1 MERKVINGIQQI
13 GIGTTDAHSTF
24 QWYKN
29 HLGFDIRVFED
40 EATAELMLPYTA
52 GKPRTRHAILSM
64 NMRGGGG
71 LEIWQ
76 YKGRTPLAAKFKVQ
90 LGDLGVNCMKVR
102 SKNVTASHAALNKA
116 GISMLTEV
124 LTSPE
129 GKEHLYFRDPGNN
142 IVEIYEDA
150 YQFSDEKG
158 SFGGVLGVTIGVSD
172 IEESKA
178 FYSGILGYDELV
190 YEEEGSFD
198 DFTNLPSGNKAYKR
212 VLLRHSSTRKAG
224 GFSKLLGP
232 TEIELI
238 QATDRPQQKIY
249 EGRLWGDLGYIH
261 ICFDVSGMSLLRE
274 ECAAA
279 GRPFTVDSSNSFD
292 MGDAAGHFSY
302 IEDPDGTLI
311 EFVETHK
318 VPIMKKFGLFIN
330 LKNRNPLKPLPNWMI
345 KSMKMNRVK

>member
-1 MERKVINGIQQI
+1 MDRKVINGIQQI
-13 GIGTTDAHSTF
+13 GIGTADVQTTF
-24 QWYKN
+24 QWYKK

-40 EATAELMLPYTA
+40 EATAKLMLPYTA

-76 YKGRTPLAAKFKVQ
+76 YKGRNPEAAKFEIQ
-90 LGDLGVNCMKVR
+90 LGDLGANCMKVR
-102 SKNVTASHAALNKA
+102 SKNVTASHAALLKA
-116 GISMLTEV
+116 GVSMLTDV
-124 LTSPE
+124 LISPE
-129 GKEHLYFRDPGNN
+129 GKEHLYFRDPENN
-142 IVEIYEDA
+142 IVEIYEDS
-150 YQFSDEKG
+150 YEFSNENG
-158 SFGGVLGVTIGVSD
+158 SFGGIMGVTLGVSD
-172 IEESKA
+172 IEESKT
-178 FYSGILGYDELV
+178 FYAGILGYDQII
-190 YEEEGSFD
+190 YEKEAVFN
-198 DFTNLPSGNKAYKR
+198 DFTGLPSGDTNYKR

-232 TEIELI
+232 TEIELV
-238 QATDRPQQKIY
+238 QATERTPKKIY

-261 ICFDVSGMSLLRE
+261 ICFDVSGISLLRE

-330 LKNRNPLKPLPNWMI
+330 LKNRDPLKPLPNWMV
-345 KSMKMNRVK
+345 KGMKMNRVK